1 MKNSANERFRHV
13 LIPSLLS
20 GIGTNIYI
28 FTVLILSGASNI
40 IWSPILGTIPFCIG
54 LFFLKRGGEFIKPI
68 FLITILTVSIE
79 IIIHTHFLG
88 WNTGF
93 YYFYILLPAVFLLY
107 SSWKLWMT
115 LFFNL
120 SILSIMSLTF
130 YVYFEAEGIYKT
142 SLKFSNTVYFINAS
156 GTGVILIFIL
166 NYFSRTVNKKDQELI
181 KSNVELEEKNIEI
194 HAQNEYSKVL
204 LQEIHHRV
212 KNNLQIISSL
222 MSLQSRSTDNKEANI
237 VLNESRRRIE
247 AIALIHQKLY
257 QDDKGNLVNFQSYL
271 EEILTSQK
279 VLTPNIECK
288 LHSDEITV
296 SLNVAVPLGLI
307 VSEIITNS
315 VKHAFSGIINPEL
328 QINLSRGSDAFELI
342 ISDNGTGLPEGF
354 DIQSSNSL
362 GSEIIVALVAQING
376 KIECKNNSGV
386 EYTINFQDNIY

>member
-1 MKNSANERFRHV
+1 M
-13 LIPSLLS
+13 
-20 GIGTNIYI
+20 
-28 FTVLILSGASNI
+28 
-40 IWSPILGTIPFCIG
+40 
-54 LFFLKRGGEFIKPI
+54 
-68 FLITILTVSIE
+68 
-79 IIIHTHFLG
+79 
-88 WNTGF
+88 
-93 YYFYILLPAVFLLY
+93 
-107 SSWKLWMT
+107 
-115 LFFNL
+115 
-120 SILSIMSLTF
+120 
-130 YVYFEAEGIYKT
+130 
-142 SLKFSNTVYFINAS
+142 
-156 GTGVILIFIL
+156 
-166 NYFSRTVNKKDQELI
+166 I

-328 QINLSRGSDAFELI
+328 QINLSRGNDAFELI

-376 KIECKNNSGV
+376 KIDCKNNSGV